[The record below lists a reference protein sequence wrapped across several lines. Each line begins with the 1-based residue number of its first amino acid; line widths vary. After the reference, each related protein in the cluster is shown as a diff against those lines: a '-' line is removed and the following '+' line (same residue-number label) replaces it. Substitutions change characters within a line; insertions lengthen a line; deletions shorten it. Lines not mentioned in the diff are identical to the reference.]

1 MTTIAWDGKTLATDS
16 RATHGDVV
24 ESDGI
29 KKLFRLKLSHSKY
42 AACAVCGDY
51 VQALKIIEWV
61 EAGMGDDFPEIDKDR
76 SASLICLRKSKTL
89 DIYRSVDKGFPL
101 PHKGAYADGSGW
113 ELALGA
119 MDNGATAVNAVKIAI
134 GRDIHS
140 GGKVQS
146 YTFKG

>member
-24 ESDGI
+24 ESDAI
-29 KKLFRLKLSHSKY
+29 KKLFRIKSVRSNY
-42 AACAVCGDY
+42 VACAVCGDY
-51 VQALKIIEWV
+51 VQALRIIEWV
-61 EAGMGDDFPEIDKDR
+61 KSGMGDDFPEIDKDR
-76 SASLICLRKSKTL
+76 STSLICLKKDKTL
-89 DIYRSVDKGFPL
+89 DIYRSCDKGFPL
-101 PHKGAYADGSGW
+101 PVKEIYADGTGW

-119 MDNGATAVNAVKIAI
+119 MDNGATAAKAVKIAI
-134 GRDIHS
+134 GRDMHS